1 MYGSVRYLFMMTTE
15 LIHKSFAIL
24 KRLITYVLEGIITS
38 LILRVKINDLL
49 NFIDLLSVCA
59 FFVKRPPTFY
69 KS

>member
-38 LILRVKINDLL
+38 LILRVKINDFKTLKVYYYYVL
-49 NFIDLLSVCA
+49 F
-59 FFVKRPPTFY
+59 
-69 KS
+69 